1 MTEGVKYDGDKVR
14 MELLFEGMPEALEAV
29 GQVLTFGGQ
38 KYDDHNWKQVANLQT
53 RYRGAAVR
61 HALEQAKGNDRDDET
76 GMLHLAHE
84 ACCVLFK
91 LQAKIEEIKCQE
103 S

>member
-1 MTEGVKYDGDKVR
+1 MAAGVKHDGEKVR
-14 MELLFEGMPEALEAV
+14 MELLFEGMPDALEAV
-29 GQVLTFGGQ
+29 GEVLTFGAQ
-38 KYDDHNWKQVANLQT
+38 KYDDNNWKLLENLQS
-53 RYRGAAVR
+53 RYRGGALR
-61 HALEQAKGNDRDDET
+61 HSLEQAKGIDRDDET